1 MLQVFEYMIDIIL
14 DFKKFRSSAIEILF
28 DIIIINLISSKHN
41 SHIWYYG
48 WKTNKI
54 EECEINSLIMADN
67 FLLY

>member
-14 DFKKFRSSAIEILF
+14 DFKKFRFIEILF

-48 WKTNKI
+48 WKTNKK